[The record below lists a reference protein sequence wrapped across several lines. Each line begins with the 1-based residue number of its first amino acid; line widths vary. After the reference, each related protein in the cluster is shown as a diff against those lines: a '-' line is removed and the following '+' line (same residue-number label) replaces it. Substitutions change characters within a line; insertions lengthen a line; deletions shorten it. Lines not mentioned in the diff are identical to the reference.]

1 MTAEVLVSPAQM
13 KGESNAQSAAA
24 AGQQ

>member
-1 MTAEVLVSPAQM
+1 MTAEVLVSPGQL
-13 KGESNAQSAAA
+13 KGESSPQSAA